1 MTYASGSSMGLSRIC
16 FACAFKAAAVE
27 AGNPLRKRGDWDQ
40 TPRYQRNSNQD
51 SMSNLT
57 LPPSADGANALV
69 ITTMTRIV
77 LYKTS

>member
-1 MTYASGSSMGLSRIC
+1 
-16 FACAFKAAAVE
+16 
-27 AGNPLRKRGDWDQ
+27 
-40 TPRYQRNSNQD
+40 
-51 SMSNLT
+51 MSNLT